1 MLQVRLLSRLPL
13 LLRMIFVL
21 VSRGTAGPFLFVFGS
36 AARGATCRR
45 PVYSSVFWWRVRHSR
60 PCTSSLFVFGLP
72 ARSATCRR
80 PVSSSSYWRRMARP
94 ATSSSSS
101 ARRRRAPPSP
111 PLLCAPPQKLPRT
124 RSCRRQG
131 AARSCRRQGATGKEL
146 PPARAAGK
154 ELQVEYKCTL
164 LKKYEEAQSMAGG
177 WCTLPRDELRGWQCL
192 PAILG

>member
-1 MLQVRLLSRLPL
+1 LLQVRLLLRLPR
-13 LLRMIFVL
+13 LLRLIFVL

-45 PVYSSVFWWRVRHSR
+45 PVSSSVFCGASGTAGHVL
-60 PCTSSLFVFGLP
+60 PLPLFVFSP

-80 PVSSSSYWRRMARP
+80 PVSSSSCWRRMARP